1 MFKKYSW
8 LALLVAMLV
17 PALCFGGSQSS
28 TVYPTAALSAPSPV
42 LTGISASG
50 RYATLDSTTAGLR
63 KLTLIELGPSVS
75 MARQRTLELP
85 AGDQLFFALWA
96 KRDDVLIVAH
106 TSAGFQGLIY
116 SAYTPSS
123 GKFSRIIPSPDYK
136 KVRES
141 VDPMRP
147 YGELASVWQAGDL
160 RFYSINFDSGRLEQ
174 VEQPAEVG
182 EGIQFTDRQHT
193 IARQFREGGAEAWM
207 AIQASGQRTLLEL
220 SAQDVLMG
228 SRLLSTYTQAGVR
241 KALVL
246 SSAGLDKLAVVELS
260 MDGKEARILSRGPA
274 DVRKVW
280 MDRQGRFVG
289 AQYDG
294 PPMNWSDVKTGRQ
307 AALAKLTRHRL
318 GFPDIVGED
327 AGGDV
332 WLVRFQP
339 EQGVDAFYL
348 YGLRD
353 DKLTWLADAD
363 PQLKGRELEKTT
375 ALEATGESG
384 LRITGLLTPGSG
396 CAKSGCP
403 LVVTL
408 HGGPRA
414 RDYSGLNRLHQWLSS
429 RGYAALSVNY
439 RGSRGFGKRFED
451 AGLRQWGAGIADD
464 VERMVREAQKVPGVS
479 REGYAAWGGSHGGYE
494 GLVLA
499 TRPGNTVKCVVA
511 LSGTARLTTFA
522 AFNIANTPGLA
533 EDLHASVGDPTSPLD
548 RMQMLQRSPAENI
561 VNTHAM
567 FMLAHG
573 SKDSSAPVE
582 DIRQFAND
590 LEAAGKLFLYAEF
603 KNAGHQF
610 QRPADSEAFHGF
622 ADRFLQSCLQG
633 KAEPP
638 PPSMKSDDIG
648 VRTNIKELRPLANEA
663 RFQ

>member
-1 MFKKYSW
+1 MLKKYSW
-8 LALLVAMLV
+8 LAIGLAMLV
-17 PALCFGGSQSS
+17 PALCGAGGHAG
-28 TVYPTAALSAPSPV
+28 TLFPTAALRAPPPV

-50 RYATLDSTTAGLR
+50 RYVTVDSTTAVGR
-63 KLTLIELGPSVS
+63 KLALVELGPSAS
-75 MARQRTLELP
+75 IARRRTLELP

-96 KRDDVLIVAH
+96 KRDEVLIVAH
-106 TSAGFQGLIY
+106 TSIGFRGLIY

-123 GKFSRIIPSPDYK
+123 GTFSKIIPSPDYK
-136 KVRES
+136 NVRES
-141 VDPMRP
+141 VNPMQP

-160 RFYSINFDSGRLEQ
+160 GFYSINFDSGRLQ
-174 VEQPAEVG
+174 RIAQPAEVG
-182 EGIQFTDRQHT
+182 EGVQFSDHQHT
-193 IARQFREGGAEAWM
+193 MARRFRGGGAEAWL
-207 AIQASGQRTLLEL
+207 ALQAGGPRTLLEL

-228 SRLLSTYTQAGVR
+228 SRLLSTYTHAGAQ

-260 MDGKEARILSRGPA
+260 MDGKQARILSRGPA

-294 PPMNWSDVKTGRQ
+294 PPMAWSDVEAGRQ
-307 AALAKLTRHRL
+307 AALAKLIRHRL

-327 AGGDV
+327 ASGDV

-339 EQGVDAFYL
+339 EQGVDAYYL

-363 PQLKGRELEKTT
+363 PQLKDRELGKTT

-396 CAKSGCP
+396 CAKAGCP

-408 HGGPRA
+408 HGGPRD
-414 RDYSGLNRLHQWLSS
+414 RDYSGLNRLHQWLAS

-464 VERMVREAQKVPGVS
+464 VERLVQEAQKVPTVS
-479 REGYAAWGGSHGGYE
+479 REGYATWGGSHGAYE

-499 TRPGNTVKCVVA
+499 TRPGNAVKCVVA
-511 LSGTARLTTFA
+511 LSGTARLTTFT
-522 AFNIANTPGLA
+522 AFNLANTPGLA
-533 EDLHASVGDPTSPLD
+533 GDLFASVGDPASPVD
-548 RMQMLQRSPAENI
+548 RIQMLQRSPAENI
-561 VNTHAM
+561 ANTNAM

-573 SKDSSAPVE
+573 TKDSSAPVE

-590 LEAAGKLFLYAEF
+590 LAAAGKPFLYAEF

-610 QRPADSEAFHGF
+610 QRPGDSEAFHGF
-622 ADRFLQSCLQG
+622 ADQFLQSCLQG

-638 PPSMKSDDIG
+638 SPSMKSQDIG
-648 VRTNIKELRPLANEA
+648 VRTNIEELRPLANEA